1 MSNREARW
9 CRACVVVAVGL
20 VLLSTTGR
28 TEGVALPSRTLTS
41 VLATVPAPSL
51 SSTRWVFDVEP
62 AELSMTTPPVF
73 VRESLTTRPRP
84 RLLVPL
90 YVSFGAL
97 QIADAHSTLRAIRAG
112 AGEQNPVFRST
123 VDRPAA
129 FVAVKASMAAS
140 TILLTEQFRASHPTG
155 ALVLMAALNS
165 VYATLVTHNYQAAR

>member
-9 CRACVVVAVGL
+9 CRACVVVAAGL

-28 TEGVALPSRTLTS
+28 TEGVPSRTLTP

-51 SSTRWVFDVEP
+51 SSARWVFDVES
-62 AELSMTTPPVF
+62 ADLSMAAPPVL
-73 VRESLTTRPRP
+73 VGESVTTRPRP

-90 YVSFGAL
+90 YVSFSAL
-97 QIADAHSTLRAIRAG
+97 QVADAHSTLRAISAG

-129 FVAVKASMAAS
+129 FVALKASMAAS

-165 VYATLVTHNYQAAR
+165 VYATLVTHNYRAAR